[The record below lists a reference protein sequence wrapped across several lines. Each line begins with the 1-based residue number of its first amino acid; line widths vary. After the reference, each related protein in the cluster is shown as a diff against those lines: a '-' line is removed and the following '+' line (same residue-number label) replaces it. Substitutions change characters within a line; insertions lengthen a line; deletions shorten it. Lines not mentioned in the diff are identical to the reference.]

1 LTIGEQSA
9 TPLQSRFGEQKVVPL
24 ELGVDE
30 SSNQCGLELAMVNFH
45 NSNDE
50 IIPNTNWEF

>member
-1 LTIGEQSA
+1 M
-9 TPLQSRFGEQKVVPL
+9 EQKVVPL

-30 SSNQCGLELAMVNFH
+30 SSNQCGLKLVMVNFH

-50 IIPNTNWEF
+50 IIPNTDLQFWPRSGELDCFKIYIH

>member
-1 LTIGEQSA
+1 LTIGKQIVV
-9 TPLQSRFGEQKVVPL
+9 PLQPIFGEQKVVPL

-30 SSNQCGLELAMVNFH
+30 SSNQCGLELVMVNFH

-50 IIPNTNWEF
+50 IIPNTNWQF